1 MELFHTSPNKIEKI
15 TSSGRYGQFLCFSAN
30 IYEMSACETVAY
42 KIDIEDGKIIDACDL
57 FYVENSA
64 ETLAAL
70 INEVCEIAHVDADT
84 AMELIDGSES
94 IWNLDVDIENE
105 DKAEVDWDIQH
116 ISAKAAKLLGYRG
129 VSVRDEQGTCYMIDM
144 LGFENELQEVAE

>member
-15 TSSGRYGQFLCFSAN
+15 TKSGRYGRFLCFSAN
-30 IYEMSACETVAY
+30 IYEMSACGTVAY
-42 KIDIEDGKIIDACDL
+42 KIEVADESVIAASDL
-57 FYVENSA
+57 FYVENS
-64 ETLAAL
+64 TVILSGL
-70 INEVCEIAHVDADT
+70 IADVCEIAHVDSDT

-94 IWNLDVDIENE
+94 IWDMDSNIANE
-105 DKAEVDWDIQH
+105 DKAEIDWDIQH

>member
-15 TSSGRYGQFLCFSAN
+15 TMSGRYGQFLCFSAN
-30 IYEMSACETVAY
+30 IYEMSACATVAY
-42 KIDIEDGKIIDACDL
+42 KIDIEDEKVIAASEL
-57 FYVENSA
+57 FYIENSA
-64 ETLAAL
+64 EILKIQ
-70 INEVCEIAHVDADT
+70 INEVCKIAHVDFDT

-94 IWNLDVDIENE
+94 IWNLDSDIANE
-105 DKAEVDWDIQH
+105 DKAEIDWDIQH
-116 ISAKAAKLLGYRG
+116 ISAKAAKMMGYRG